1 MWSRLTS
8 HEELLS
14 LEEKATVQWMPVG
27 ICHGLVH
34 RQLLCSELSLFTDII
49 SIWAQQQCYS
59 IFGWKEQVLMQDI
72 PHHWPL
78 MCNPL
83 VAPIGLT
90 NGATCGSGVRNAT
103 PSPTL
108 YLRSDEWWAGNS
120 ERNGEFRG
128 STGKSWF
135 VKRLREE
142 RCWPNFA
149 LVMSPWS
156 LPGNL
161 MGKKQSCAKT
171 CREFHFN
178 EENVSFLGYF
188 SACQGIWKKK
198 HVKNHTCKKKKQP
211 VFFFPLTEYGY

>member
-1 MWSRLTS
+1 MLQHVWVEGAGLDAGHIIDPWCATHWS
-8 HEELLS
+8 H
-14 LEEKATVQWMPVG
+14 
-27 ICHGLVH
+27 
-34 RQLLCSELSLFTDII
+34 
-49 SIWAQQQCYS
+49 
-59 IFGWKEQVLMQDI
+59 
-72 PHHWPL
+72 
-78 MCNPL
+78 PL
-83 VAPIGLT
+83 VLQMVQLVALEWE
-90 NGATCGSGVRNAT
+90 NAT
-103 PSPTL
+103 PSPTW
-108 YLRSDEWWAGNS
+108 YLRSDKWWAGNS

-142 RCWPNFA
+142 LCWPNFA

-198 HVKNHTCKKKKQP
+198 HVKNHTCKKKTNL
-211 VFFFPLTEYGY
+211 FSFFP